1 MGHSFTRNG
10 KLGELGCG
18 IVWRLAG
25 TSFLLEVSLVRL
37 LLLLLLLLV
46 SFPSSVSDSSADLT
60 PEVELN
66 VSEGILD
73 SSRA

>member
-25 TSFLLEVSLVRL
+25 TSFLLEGSLVR